1 MRSSFG
7 MALFAA
13 TALSSPLLA
22 QAPEGYPEGYGDIV
36 AAAAEEGKLVVY
48 SVTSAVPLL
57 LEDFQKLYP
66 DVKLEYV
73 SGDTGP
79 LYDQIISES
88 AATVAPFR
96 STADVV
102 WSSAMDLQL
111 KLVADGHALAYES
124 PEVSKLPSWAV
135 WKNEAFGTS
144 CEPIGFAYNKELV
157 DEAEVPHSR
166 ADLIKLLSE
175 KPDKF
180 RGKVTTFDPEKSGLG
195 YFLMTQ
201 DLTVAP
207 DAFPAL
213 AKALGASDVFL
224 GSGTG
229 AQFTRMS
236 EGESLIGYNM
246 LTSYAA
252 GRAKKDHP
260 KLGYVLPEDYALVL
274 SRVMFITK
282 YAEHPNAA
290 KLWVDYLL
298 SKRGQEMLVASDL
311 GSLRE
316 DVPQEE
322 APCGQV
328 MSMGDAMKPIA
339 IAESSAAYLD
349 PEKRAAVMEQW
360 NGWIT
365 AQ

>member
-1 MRSSFG
+1 MKAFCA
-7 MALFAA
+7 ALLAA
-13 TALSSPLLA
+13 TVLSSPAFA
-22 QAPEGYPEGYGDIV
+22 QAPEGYPQDYSAIV
-36 AAAAEEGKLVVY
+36 DAAKKEGKLVVY

-66 DVKLEYV
+66 DIKLEYV

-79 LYDQIISES
+79 LYDQIVNEAKASS
-88 AATVAPFR
+88 PPFR

-111 KLVADGHALAYES
+111 KLVADGFAAPYES
-124 PEVSKLPSWAV
+124 PEIPNIPNWSV
-135 WKNEAFGTS
+135 WNNQAFGTS

-166 ADLIKLLSE
+166 ADLVKLLTE
-175 KPDKF
+175 KAEKYK
-180 RGKVTTFDPEKSGLG
+180 GKITTFHPEKSGLG
-195 YFLMTQ
+195 YLLATQ
-201 DLTVAP
+201 DLINAP
-207 DAFPAL
+207 DEFPKL
-213 AKALGASDVFL
+213 AKALGDSGVFL

-229 AQFTRMS
+229 AQFTRLS
-236 EGESLIGYNM
+236 EGSSLIGYNM

-260 KLGYVLPEDYALVL
+260 KLGYVLPKDYTLL
-274 SRVMFITK
+274 LTRVMFITK
-282 YAEHPNAA
+282 YAAHPNAA

-311 GSLRE
+311 GSLRK
-316 DVPQEE
+316 DVSQ
-322 APCGQV
+322 ATTPCGEA
-328 MSMGDAMKPIA
+328 MGMGDAMKPIPVSEGA
-339 IAESSAAYLD
+339 LEYLD
-349 PEKRAAVMEQW
+349 AKKRDEFMAQW
-360 NGWIT
+360 KSWVP